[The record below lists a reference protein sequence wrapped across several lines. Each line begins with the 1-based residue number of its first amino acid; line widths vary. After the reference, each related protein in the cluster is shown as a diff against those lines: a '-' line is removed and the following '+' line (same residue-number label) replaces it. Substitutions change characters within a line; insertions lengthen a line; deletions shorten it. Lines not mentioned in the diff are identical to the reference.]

1 MSEKQ
6 YTPMQRK
13 AVYEEGK
20 NILVSA
26 SAGSGKTYV
35 MIERVI
41 RLILEGKAEV
51 GEILAVTYTSAAAE
65 EMKQKLVKAVV
76 SEINAGKDCD
86 RLRKTLAD
94 IPTASISTFHS
105 FCSNLIRAYFY
116 ALPVDPAFTI
126 CDDAK
131 SDELESKAIDGLFS
145 DLYESRDEDFL
156 YLVGILRKGR
166 SDSAL
171 KELVKGLYTFARSE
185 KSAEDFLNAAA
196 VNVTEKSFY
205 KAENELFV
213 IYRSY
218 FEELKRIC
226 ENLLSSAEDLN
237 EEKLGGHISTLLAKT
252 DFCLSAKSYRDLIR
266 AATLSVDKTP
276 AVKSDDESVNEL
288 KDRIKTLKMRLKSV
302 CDDLVAT
309 TPNGDE
315 KTDLE
320 DYLATARATSAIC
333 RLTIMFGERYA
344 EEKTDEVCLD
354 FSDLENFAYRLLSE
368 NPDVLSAVRNK
379 YKYVFADEYQDVNGI
394 QEAILSL
401 IACDN
406 AFMVG
411 DVKQSIYAFRGCNPD
426 IFANKYAAYEH
437 GDGIPVSL
445 DVNFRSSDAVLSA
458 VNNTFSPVM
467 TRNFGGTDYA
477 ANPMSGYGG
486 YPVGYGK
493 TVLHEVSVTKKAK
506 NLQTGVYDLVNA
518 AEDTDVS
525 DAFAEGDAVA
535 KIIEEELNDEIF
547 DAKTGLKRKVGLK
560 DIAVLTRNSSGFTS
574 EIVRRLKRY
583 GIPVASS
590 AKNPIRDYP
599 EIKLLYDFLRLI
611 DYFADDA
618 PLIACLKSAIGGLD
632 EEDIAEIRRSAPE
645 KTNNK
650 KPTFVECYLRYIA
663 DGEDE
668 TLKNKLTAFDEYI
681 SKIRLLAEF
690 ESAGEILSRVL
701 AETGLDL
708 EILSRIDGKTRLKR
722 VERFI
727 AESESGG
734 ECLTIGRFLSRIENS
749 LEDISV
755 GSSDGDDSVTVMS
768 MHSSKGLEF
777 PVVILAGLSK
787 RFNIDDLKKEIMVDR
802 ADGIALKLYDE
813 TDRTVK
819 STLVRAAFRERAK
832 LNLIKEELRI
842 FYVAMTRAKDRLHL
856 VTTETVEKND
866 RFSSALF
873 ANKFSNFIKSSYF
886 DETVAFEEDVGTI
899 GKEKRK
905 VYLSADRPSLTDKIY
920 EYLTFTYPYESDV
933 TLPVKRAVTKLAE
946 DFEEP
951 SILSD
956 TFAPY
961 GENARER
968 GIAYHAFLQYCDFS
982 QKNAHEEIERL
993 SKTKKLSAA
1002 QVSLLGEE
1010 KIGAILSAKIF
1021 KDLKGYKLY
1030 REQPFVVPL
1039 PASEVSKLKT
1049 DGNILVQGV
1058 IDLLAVRGDEA
1069 IIVDYKTSHKNAD
1082 ALKSTYA
1089 EQLAL
1094 YKKAVEKTLK
1104 LKVVRLVLFNIMSA
1118 ETIDL

>member
-1 MSEKQ
+1 M
-6 YTPMQRK
+6 
-13 AVYEEGK
+13 
-20 NILVSA
+20 
-26 SAGSGKTYV
+26 
-35 MIERVI
+35 
-41 RLILEGKAEV
+41 
-51 GEILAVTYTSAAAE
+51 
-65 EMKQKLVKAVV
+65 
-76 SEINAGKDCD
+76 
-86 RLRKTLAD
+86 
-94 IPTASISTFHS
+94 
-105 FCSNLIRAYFY
+105 
-116 ALPVDPAFTI
+116 
-126 CDDAK
+126 
-131 SDELESKAIDGLFS
+131 
-145 DLYESRDEDFL
+145 
-156 YLVGILRKGR
+156 
-166 SDSAL
+166 
-171 KELVKGLYTFARSE
+171 
-185 KSAEDFLNAAA
+185 
-196 VNVTEKSFY
+196 
-205 KAENELFV
+205 
-213 IYRSY
+213 
-218 FEELKRIC
+218 
-226 ENLLSSAEDLN
+226 
-237 EEKLGGHISTLLAKT
+237 
-252 DFCLSAKSYRDLIR
+252 
-266 AATLSVDKTP
+266 
-276 AVKSDDESVNEL
+276 
-288 KDRIKTLKMRLKSV
+288 
-302 CDDLVAT
+302 
-309 TPNGDE
+309 
-315 KTDLE
+315 
-320 DYLATARATSAIC
+320 
-333 RLTIMFGERYA
+333 
-344 EEKTDEVCLD
+344 
-354 FSDLENFAYRLLSE
+354 
-368 NPDVLSAVRNK
+368 
-379 YKYVFADEYQDVNGI
+379 
-394 QEAILSL
+394 
-401 IACDN
+401 
-406 AFMVG
+406 
-411 DVKQSIYAFRGCNPD
+411 
-426 IFANKYAAYEH
+426 
-437 GDGIPVSL
+437 
-445 DVNFRSSDAVLSA
+445 
-458 VNNTFSPVM
+458 
-467 TRNFGGTDYA
+467 
-477 ANPMSGYGG
+477 
-486 YPVGYGK
+486 
-493 TVLHEVSVTKKAK
+493 
-506 NLQTGVYDLVNA
+506 
-518 AEDTDVS
+518 
-525 DAFAEGDAVA
+525 
-535 KIIEEELNDEIF
+535 
-547 DAKTGLKRKVGLK
+547 
-560 DIAVLTRNSSGFTS
+560 
-574 EIVRRLKRY
+574 
-583 GIPVASS
+583 ASS

-708 EILSRIDGKTRLKR
+708 EILSRTDGKTRLKR

-873 ANKFSNFIKSSYF
+873 ANKFSNFIKLSYF

-951 SILSD
+951 RNLSD
-956 TFAPY
+956 TFTPY
-961 GENARER
+961 DENARER